1 MLQRLQQLDYE
12 WNDDMKKTF
21 ATIPLAL
28 LTIFSL
34 ASCGDRDND
43 SSDNGSYY
51 EDHDYGYGNSDRD
64 DRDDHDN
71 RDDYDDRRD
80 NDVSD
85 DFSDIGDDVKD
96 TVDDVVDGVEDA
108 GEGIVS
114 GANSA
119 IDDMTDTTD
128 TTAE

>member
-34 ASCGDRDND
+34 ASCGDNGRDN
-43 SSDNGSYY
+43 SDNGSYY
-51 EDHDYGYGNSDRD
+51 EDHDYGHNNSDRD
-64 DRDDHDN
+64 DRHDN
-71 RDDYDDRRD
+71 
-80 NDVSD
+80 NVSD
-85 DFSDIGDDVKD
+85 DFSDIGDDVRD

-108 GEGIVS
+108 GEGIVN

-119 IDDMTDTTD
+119 IDDMTDTTVPD
-128 TTAE
+128 NTTAE